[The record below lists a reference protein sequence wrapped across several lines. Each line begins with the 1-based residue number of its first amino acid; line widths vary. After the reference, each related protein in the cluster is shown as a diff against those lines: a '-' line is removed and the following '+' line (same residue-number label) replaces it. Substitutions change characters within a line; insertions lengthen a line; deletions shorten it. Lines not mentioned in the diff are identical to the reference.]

1 MATAKKTAASSTA
14 KKAAPTRKPAASKT
28 AASSKAN
35 PFAKLKDAAAAET
48 SEALHAAADV
58 EETGAD
64 EETEDEVAAAKARLA
79 AKRAARAKA
88 APEPEPEE
96 EDGDADSEEDDEAEV
111 DDDTPAALADDSEPD
126 AEDADEEPEVEPAP
140 KVKRSTRRTAAQVER
155 EAAEREARLQ
165 EQIDAL
171 KAQVDGKADA
181 SEITVLQDR
190 VVLEDGVGGDVRV
203 VGNGRSLVNDDWRCT
218 VDGLALLLGRSSSQA
233 TQQFKLPLSLVAS
246 LAELLSNVDE
256 ITE

>member
-1 MATAKKTAASSTA
+1 MATAKKTPAA
-14 KKAAPTRKPAASKT
+14 RKPAASKT
-28 AASSKAN
+28 AASGKAN

-48 SEALHAAADV
+48 DEALHAAADV
-58 EETGAD
+58 EETGTD
-64 EETEDEVAAAKARLA
+64 EESEDEVAAAKARLA
-79 AKRAARAKA
+79 AKRAARAEA
-88 APEPEPEE
+88 APEPEEE
-96 EDGDADSEEDDEAEV
+96 SDADSEEDDEADEAEV
-111 DDDTPAALADDSEPD
+111 DDTPAALADDSESD
-126 AEDADEEPEVEPAP
+126 AEVEDEEPEAEPAP
-140 KVKRSTRRTAAQVER
+140 QVKRSTRRTAAQVER

-233 TQQFKLPLSLVAS
+233 TQQFKLPLSLVPS

>member
-1 MATAKKTAASSTA
+1 MATAK
-14 KKAAPTRKPAASKT
+14 KT

-48 SEALHAAADV
+48 NEALHAAADV

-96 EDGDADSEEDDEAEV
+96 IEEEDGDADSEEDDEAEV

-126 AEDADEEPEVEPAP
+126 AEVEDEEPETETEPAP
-140 KVKRSTRRTAAQVER
+140 QVKRSPRRTAAQVER

-233 TQQFKLPLSLVAS
+233 TQQFKLPLSLVPS

>member
-1 MATAKKTAASSTA
+1 M
-14 KKAAPTRKPAASKT
+14 
-28 AASSKAN
+28 
-35 PFAKLKDAAAAET
+35 
-48 SEALHAAADV
+48 
-58 EETGAD
+58 
-64 EETEDEVAAAKARLA
+64 
-79 AKRAARAKA
+79 
-88 APEPEPEE
+88 
-96 EDGDADSEEDDEAEV
+96 
-111 DDDTPAALADDSEPD
+111 
-126 AEDADEEPEVEPAP
+126 
-140 KVKRSTRRTAAQVER
+140 KRSTRRTAAQVER

-190 VVLEDGVGGDVRV
+190 VVFEDGVGGDVRV

-233 TQQFKLPLSLVAS
+233 TQQFKLPLSLVPS

>member
-1 MATAKKTAASSTA
+1 MATAKKTTAA
-14 KKAAPTRKPAASKT
+14 RKPAASKT
-28 AASSKAN
+28 AASGKAN
-35 PFAKLKDAAAAET
+35 PFAKLKETAAAET
-48 SEALHAAADV
+48 NEALHAAADV
-58 EETGAD
+58 EETGTD

-79 AKRAARAKA
+79 AKRAAREEA
-88 APEPEPEE
+88 APETEE
-96 EDGDADSEEDDEAEV
+96 EESDADSEEDDEAEV

-190 VVLEDGVGGDVRV
+190 VVFEDGVGGDVRV

-233 TQQFKLPLSLVAS
+233 TQQFKLPLSLVPS

>member
-1 MATAKKTAASSTA
+1 MATAKKTTAASTA
-14 KKAAPTRKPAASKT
+14 KKAASG
-28 AASSKAN
+28 KAN
-35 PFAKLKDAAAAET
+35 PFAKLKETAAAET
-48 SEALHAAADV
+48 NEALHAAADV
-58 EETGAD
+58 EEAGAD

-79 AKRAARAKA
+79 AKRAAREEA
-88 APEPEPEE
+88 EPEE
-96 EDGDADSEEDDEAEV
+96 SDADSEEDDEPEEV
-111 DDDTPAALADDSEPD
+111 DNTPAALADDSESD
-126 AEDADEEPEVEPAP
+126 AEDAEVEDEEPEVEPAP
-140 KVKRSTRRTAAQVER
+140 QVKRSTRRTAAQVER